1 MAVAQL
7 WIVRQHSTHDMDTLS
22 LLEWAEFVVPITV
35 YSVLLYFF
43 SLAYRRTKLRPF
55 ALWIFAAIVYIIALL
70 ARFIASFCYLT
81 SRETLIVFTA
91 AYDALWMVGL
101 VINATAFVMLIR
113 YLLSE
118 RERRGKDAA

>member
-1 MAVAQL
+1 
-7 WIVRQHSTHDMDTLS
+7 MDTLS